1 MFKDKD
7 LDFFEEEKEQSEKEL
22 LFKDALE
29 DDLSLDKDIEDLPI

>member
-7 LDFFEEEKEQSEKEL
+7 LDFFEEGKEQSEKEL
-22 LFKDALE
+22 LSKDALE